1 MERLC
6 RDEDMAQ
13 GGGAAMRM
21 SDEDLFLVFAS
32 KELVLLVVSTLER
45 SRVAQVPLSMKG
57 LKRRRIQRKMLY
69 LRLLSKGALFSC
81 SNPSS
86 KRGELSTSSALAAAG
101 VDIDAAIKAAGDASR
116 TVTAL
121 FSALCG
127 GLKDDTE
134 GTRSLCYS

>member
-1 MERLC
+1 MIPLSSHQVFTMERLC

-86 KRGELSTSSALAAAG
+86 KRGELSTSSALAARFSLVQIHHQKG
-101 VDIDAAIKAAGDASR
+101 R
-116 TVTAL
+116 TEHVKR
-121 FSALCG
+121 FGSG
-127 GLKDDTE
+127 W
-134 GTRSLCYS
+134 RRH